1 MPITTSRISGSAT
14 SGLLIEAPLGT
25 GNSQE
30 FMTVS
35 TKELHNYVLYGPVRV
50 SGSLTIASGSMV
62 KIIDIDK
69 P

>member
-1 MPITTSRISGSAT
+1 MPLHTSEISGSAAT
-14 SGLLIEAPLGT
+14 GLIIEAPLGT
-25 GNSQE
+25 GNAQE

-35 TKELHNYVLYGPVRV
+35 TKELHNYILYGPVKV